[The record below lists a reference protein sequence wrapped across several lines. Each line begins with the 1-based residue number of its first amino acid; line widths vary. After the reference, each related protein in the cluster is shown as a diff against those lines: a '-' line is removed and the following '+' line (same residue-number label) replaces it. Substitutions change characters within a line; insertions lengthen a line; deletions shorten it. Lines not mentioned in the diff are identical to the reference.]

1 MRTETRRIVNTG
13 VVDTVMKKPAML
25 VLAILLAQATGV
37 AKIIEDNR
45 YRFRVDLPGI
55 VSDKIEQSDAKT
67 GPLVWR
73 AYTSGSPDGQRDGYT
88 ASIKVFE
95 TDSSDARML
104 FEAGESDASQSI
116 GASLIGRRDGTFG
129 PGKLPSR
136 TLSFQNGR
144 DDAPDMLRATVL
156 LVVNGKRLYVLT
168 FSFTGAADR
177 SALATKF
184 LASFE
189 ILK

>member
-1 MRTETRRIVNTG
+1 
-13 VVDTVMKKPAML
+13 VDTDIKKPAML
-25 VLAILLAQATGV
+25 VLAILLAQPTGI
-37 AKIIEDNR
+37 AKVIEDSR
-45 YRFRVDLPGI
+45 FRFRVDLPGR

-73 AYTSGSPDGQRDGYT
+73 AYTSSSPDGQRDGYT

-95 TDSSDARML
+95 TDSSDARVL

-116 GASLIGRRDGTFG
+116 GASLIGRRDATFG
-129 PGKLPSR
+129 AAKLPSR
-136 TLSFQNGR
+136 TLTFQNGR
-144 DDAPDMLRATVL
+144 DGAADMLRATVL
-156 LVVNGKRLYVLT
+156 LVVNGKRLYVLA
-168 FSFTGAADR
+168 FSFSGATDQTPMAR
-177 SALATKF
+177 KF

>member
-1 MRTETRRIVNTG
+1 
-13 VVDTVMKKPAML
+13 ML
-25 VLAILLAQATGV
+25 LLAVVLAQSNGI
-37 AKIIEDNR
+37 AKVIEDSR

-73 AYTSGSPDGQRDGYT
+73 AYTSSSPNSQRDGYT

-95 TDSSDARML
+95 TDSADARIL
-104 FEAGESDASQSI
+104 FEAGESDASQAI

-129 PGKLPSR
+129 AAKLPSR
-136 TLSFQNGR
+136 TLSFQSGR
-144 DDAPDMLRATVL
+144 DGAADMMRATVL
-156 LVVNGKRLYVLT
+156 LVVAGKRLYVLT
-168 FSFTGAADR
+168 FSFTGAVDQSPMAK
-177 SALATKF
+177 KF
-184 LASFE
+184 FSSFE

>member
-1 MRTETRRIVNTG
+1 
-13 VVDTVMKKPAML
+13 MKKAAML
-25 VLAILLAQATGV
+25 PLAILLAQATGI
-37 AKIIEDNR
+37 AKVIEDSR
-45 YRFRVDLPGI
+45 YRFRVDLPGV

-73 AYTSGSPDGQRDGYT
+73 AYTSSSPDGHRDAYA

-95 TDSSDARML
+95 TDSSDARVL
-104 FEAGESDASQSI
+104 FEAGESDASQAI

-144 DDAPDMLRATVL
+144 DGASDMLRATVL

-168 FSFTGAADR
+168 FSFSGATDQA
-177 SALATKF
+177 ATAKKF

>member
-1 MRTETRRIVNTG
+1 
-13 VVDTVMKKPAML
+13 VDTDIKKPAML
-25 VLAILLAQATGV
+25 ALAILLAQSTGI
-37 AKIIEDNR
+37 AKVIEDSR
-45 YRFRVDLPGI
+45 FRFRVDLPGI

-73 AYTSGSPDGQRDGYT
+73 AYTSSSPDGRRDGYT

-95 TDSSDARML
+95 TDSSDARVL
-104 FEAGESDASQSI
+104 FDAGESDASQSI

-129 PGKLPSR
+129 AARLPSR
-136 TLSFQNGR
+136 TLTFQNGR
-144 DDAPDMLRATVL
+144 DGAADMLRATVL
-156 LVVNGKRLYVLT
+156 LVVDGKRLYVLA
-168 FSFTGAADR
+168 FSFSGAADQTPTAR
-177 SALATKF
+177 RF